1 MGALAGL
8 GATAALN
15 AALPGA
21 ALGQDAPKPPAEP
34 AGTVPNTVVLAAKDP
49 AVKPHSDRPLTAS
62 ATAEYLGD
70 DVTPTSHH
78 FIRNNLFT
86 PDIDE
91 AKHTLEITGLVDRPM
106 TLTLADLRSR
116 FSQASAQAMIECAGA
131 GRTAFTPAPRG
142 TPWPVTG
149 GMGCSQWT
157 GVRLADVLRAAG
169 VKAGAVHVA
178 FSGADFGA
186 LPTIPKVA
194 RSVPLEKAM
203 ERHTLLAFGM
213 NGAPLPKVHGY
224 PLRVVVPA
232 WAGSASIK
240 WVARIEVLDAPLKGP
255 YMDESYRIPRVPVEP
270 GGRMP
275 PDAAMTEAWPVK
287 SIITHPAPNARFIA
301 GKPLLIA
308 GKAWAGENDVSSVDV
323 SLDEGRTW
331 RRAELNAST
340 EKYAWRTF
348 SLSFTPTRPGYTTV
362 LARATDTAGNIQPAH
377 AAWNPLG
384 YFWNG
389 WHRIGFVVAV

>member
-8 GATAALN
+8 SATAALH

-34 AGTVPNTVVLAAKDP
+34 AGTVPNKVVLAAKDA

-70 DVTPTSHH
+70 DVTPTSRH

-86 PDIDE
+86 PDFDE
-91 AKHTLEITGLVDRPM
+91 ARHTVEITGLVDRPM

-116 FSQASAQAMIECAGA
+116 FPQVSAQAMIECAGS
-131 GRTAFTPAPRG
+131 GRSGFTPMPRG
-142 TPWPVTG
+142 TPWPISG
-149 GMGCSQWT
+149 GMSCSQWT

-169 VKAGAVHVA
+169 VRSGAVHVA

-213 NGAPLPKVHGY
+213 NGEATKNSRPSAARGRACMG
-224 PLRVVVPA
+224 RV
-232 WAGSASIK
+232 
-240 WVARIEVLDAPLKGP
+240 
-255 YMDESYRIPRVPVEP
+255 
-270 GGRMP
+270 
-275 PDAAMTEAWPVK
+275 
-287 SIITHPAPNARFIA
+287 
-301 GKPLLIA
+301 
-308 GKAWAGENDVSSVDV
+308 SVDKV
-323 SLDEGRTW
+323 GVPHRCARCAAQRPLHGRELPHPTRTRRTGRT
-331 RRAELNAST
+331 
-340 EKYAWRTF
+340 
-348 SLSFTPTRPGYTTV
+348 
-362 LARATDTAGNIQPAH
+362 H
-377 AAWNPLG
+377 AARRG
-384 YFWNG
+384 
-389 WHRIGFVVAV
+389 HD